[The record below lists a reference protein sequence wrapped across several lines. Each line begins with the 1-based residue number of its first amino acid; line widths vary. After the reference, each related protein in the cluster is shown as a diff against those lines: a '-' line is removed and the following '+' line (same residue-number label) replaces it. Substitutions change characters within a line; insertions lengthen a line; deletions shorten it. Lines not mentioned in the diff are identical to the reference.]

1 MNVRLKRRIK
11 LNLKVVLSPAALMLF
26 MFFFPVQLNAQE
38 QAGDL
43 FSAGTRQSMV
53 LENGAP
59 AMKFVSKDGS
69 VAFVYLR
76 KYGSEEAF
84 VINVIDW
91 DNFKLKTGWLYFT
104 SSRIVFE
111 SDDSEKRNFDVS
123 RTDAKLK
130 IPKSGLKFFTIKVSG
145 NEKRFMINFVPR
157 LPAPWGKHQ
166 DPVFEL
172 IKHLMANYN
181 ETAANFQ
188 QAAMKLVPK
197 PDQSPSPNNAS
208 TSLPQA
214 KDQEPTVV
222 IEVGSEPSGAEIY
235 IDGVFSG
242 STPSKLALKIGEHSL
257 KVARPGFKDW
267 ERRILLDPSSSKMV
281 NAILEKLS
289 EP

>member
-1 MNVRLKRRIK
+1 MNVRLKRRARRD
-11 LNLKVVLSPAALMLF
+11 LKVVFCFTALMLF
-26 MFFFPVQLNAQE
+26 MFALRVQLNAQE
-38 QAGDL
+38 QGDL
-43 FSAGTRQSMV
+43 FSVGTRQSMV
-53 LENGAP
+53 LENGTP

-145 NEKRFMINFVPR
+145 NEKRFLINFVPR

-166 DPVFEL
+166 EPVFEI
-172 IKHLMANYN
+172 IKRFMANYDD
-181 ETAANFQ
+181 TVMSFQ
-188 QAAMKLVPK
+188 QAAAKSFPK
-197 PDQSPSPNNAS
+197 SDQSPSPNNAS
-208 TSLPQA
+208 TSLTQA

-222 IEVGSEPSGAEIY
+222 IEVSSEPLGAEIY

-242 STPSKLALKIGEHSL
+242 STPSKLALRIGEHSL
-257 KVARPGFKDW
+257 KVTRPGFKDW
-267 ERRILLDPSSSKMV
+267 ERRIFLDPSSSKMV
-281 NAILEKLS
+281 NAILEKRS